1 MFKRMKDPFGQLQIW
16 VPLYYRKCP
25 FLSVSVFYTQILTED
40 AIFMSPKTGQ
50 TFYIATKAIKGLA
63 ICRANTVAPGI
74 KPTTSRFAV
83 KRSSN

>member
-1 MFKRMKDPFGQLQIW
+1 
-16 VPLYYRKCP
+16 
-25 FLSVSVFYTQILTED
+25 
-40 AIFMSPKTGQ
+40 MSPKTGQ

-74 KPTTSRFAV
+74 EPMTSRFAV